1 MEFIQTMSSDLI
13 LFSTQNYLISLAFQK
28 CNDKKHDNLPTE
40 AIFDMVKK
48 RNKKLLLKKDYTDNW

>member
-1 MEFIQTMSSDLI
+1 MSSDLI